1 MKRLTATALMVSALA
16 GTIAAPVPASAQV
29 FFGLSYGQ
37 NVSQG
42 DCKALAAKLGPRKV
56 WFSRFSGSRPDVW
69 DRGLESAWGVGC
81 FKTQQECKRWLYNT
95 QSDWPRLMNFIRCKQ
110 GLPERY

>member
-1 MKRLTATALMVSALA
+1 MKRLASIALLSAVLAGALPATA
-16 GTIAAPVPASAQV
+16 GAQG

-37 NVSQG
+37 NVSEG
-42 DCKALAAKLGPRKV
+42 DCKALAASVGPKKV

-81 FKTQQECKRWLYNT
+81 FKTQKACKSWLYNT
-95 QSDWPRLMNFIRCKQ
+95 QSNWPRLMNFIRCQQ
-110 GLPERY
+110 GLPAKY